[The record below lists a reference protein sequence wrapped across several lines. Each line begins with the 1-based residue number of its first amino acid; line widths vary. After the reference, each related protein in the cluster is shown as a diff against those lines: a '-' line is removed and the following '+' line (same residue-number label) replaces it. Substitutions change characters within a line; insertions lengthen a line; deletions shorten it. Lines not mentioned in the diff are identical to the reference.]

1 MSTDTCSIFVVGN
14 ALYVKGAGFRTAP
27 RTNKEALDQL
37 ERNDALNLF
46 GDQCLLRSKVESP
59 DKKLDLSKTVTSST
73 NTSATNVINNAG
85 HNQGGKVVNT
95 YTRTSPNKSM
105 NIGQQQAV
113 VMPSPIASTA
123 IHRSSMAASHQV
135 NSVNNGTR
143 VGNNSNGYN
152 NSNFM
157 QQALVNAAPQPP
169 NLMVAPP
176 PRPIYNPT
184 CGSGNAQYGGA
195 NINHNAKRGLDGI
208 GNQHNMTMGS
218 TSMNNNTG
226 DSTKRQKVNPY
237 SSNNNNNG
245 RASL

>member
-1 MSTDTCSIFVVGN
+1 M
-14 ALYVKGAGFRTAP
+14 
-27 RTNKEALDQL
+27 
-37 ERNDALNLF
+37 NLF
-46 GDQCLLRSKVESP
+46 GDQATLRSNVESP

-85 HNQGGKVVNT
+85 HSNQAAKVVNT
-95 YTRTSPNKSM
+95 YRTSPNKSM

-123 IHRSSMAASHQV
+123 IHRSSMAASQQV

-157 QQALVNAAPQPP
+157 QQALMNAAPQPP

-176 PRPIYNPT
+176 PRPMYNPT
-184 CGSGNAQYGGA
+184 GGSGNAQYGGG
-195 NINHNAKRGLDGI
+195 NINNAKRGLNGI

-218 TSMNNNTG
+218 TNVSNNTG
-226 DSTKRQKVNPY
+226 DNTKRQKINPY
-237 SSNNNNNG
+237 GNNNSNNG

>member
-1 MSTDTCSIFVVGN
+1 MSIGN

-27 RTNKEALDQL
+27 RTNKDALEQL
-37 ERNDALNLF
+37 ERNDSLNLF

-59 DKKLDLSKTVTSST
+59 DKKLDLSNTVTSST
-73 NTSATNVINNAG
+73 NTSATNIHNAG
-85 HNQGGKVVNT
+85 HNQAAKVVNT

-105 NIGQQQAV
+105 INGQQQAV
-113 VMPSPIASTA
+113 VMPSPIASTT
-123 IHRSSMAASHQV
+123 IHRSSMAASQQA
-135 NSVNNGTR
+135 NIVNNGTR
-143 VGNNSNGYN
+143 GGNTSNVYN
-152 NSNFM
+152 NGNFM
-157 QQALVNAAPQPP
+157 QQALMNAGPQPP

-184 CGSGNAQYGGA
+184 GGSGNTQYGGA

-218 TSMNNNTG
+218 TNMNNNPG

>member
-1 MSTDTCSIFVVGN
+1 M
-14 ALYVKGAGFRTAP
+14 
-27 RTNKEALDQL
+27 
-37 ERNDALNLF
+37 
-46 GDQCLLRSKVESP
+46 
-59 DKKLDLSKTVTSST
+59 DLSKTVTSST

-85 HNQGGKVVNT
+85 QNQGAKVVNT

-184 CGSGNAQYGGA
+184 SGSGGNAQYGGGT
-195 NINHNAKRGLDGI
+195 INHNVKRGLNGI

-218 TSMNNNTG
+218 TNMNNNNTG
-226 DSTKRQKVNPY
+226 DNTKRQKVNPY
-237 SSNNNNNG
+237 SNNNNNNG